1 MAGKNSTLIT
11 TRGLRRTYQLGETE
25 VLALDGVDL
34 VVREGEFLCIM
45 GPSGSGKSTML
56 TLLGGLDRPDDGTIV
71 VGGQEIT
78 ALDENHLAV
87 YRQRQIGFVFQS
99 FNLIPTMTAL
109 QNVEFPMLFAGVP
122 LDERRERA
130 TDMLTRVGLGKRM
143 DHRPTQLSGGEQQRV
158 AMARALVN
166 RPRIV
171 LGDEPTGNLDSKTGV
186 EIMELIRSLN
196 KQGITI
202 IVVTHDP
209 RVAAYA
215 TRSVHMLDGKI
226 VSENDAVSQHT

>member
-78 ALDENHLAV
+78 AHASVIIQIALLD
-87 YRQRQIGFVFQS
+87 IVFS
-99 FNLIPTMTAL
+99 
-109 QNVEFPMLFAGVP
+109 
-122 LDERRERA
+122 
-130 TDMLTRVGLGKRM
+130 
-143 DHRPTQLSGGEQQRV
+143 
-158 AMARALVN
+158 
-166 RPRIV
+166 
-171 LGDEPTGNLDSKTGV
+171 LDS
-186 EIMELIRSLN
+186 I
-196 KQGITI
+196 IT
-202 IVVTHDP
+202 
-209 RVAAYA
+209 
-215 TRSVHMLDGKI
+215 
-226 VSENDAVSQHT
+226 